1 MSFVTI
7 RIRRKMLKCQGIYSY
22 DEIWNSSRRY
32 ISISN
37 YCTTTTLCVL
47 HFICLRAGDNI
58 NIDHPCLWSHM
69 KKQVCELE
77 LTFHPFLVTQTTASN
92 NLQQL

>member
-1 MSFVTI
+1 MMKFGIVVGDIFQCRMMS
-7 RIRRKMLKCQGIYSY
+7 Q
-22 DEIWNSSRRY
+22 E
-32 ISISN
+32 

>member
-1 MSFVTI
+1 MSSNLIPF
-7 RIRRKMLKCQGIYSY
+7 
-22 DEIWNSSRRY
+22 SRVFD
-32 ISISN
+32 IQ
-37 YCTTTTLCVL
+37 T
-47 HFICLRAGDNI
+47 HFICLRAGYNI